1 MVYKEHVFFSKMDDI
16 SMDSDNFHN
25 IDSYFVLMAKIIT
38 ALTAVFFVIGLCYS
52 IGIDNG
58 FGINSTQS
66 SYEITTLVGFFSSFR
81 IIPELLKSM
90 LFCFNIHVVHNIFLV
105 FLAGVLAG
113 MLSNNESIK
122 KHVNLS
128 SKKTANKVAD
138 FFNTMAYI
146 FLVFAALTSLSLA
159 SINVGKKSAAEIIT
173 QLGEFGCKA
182 TISGE
187 PGWSICSEIIIDGKV
202 ILRGYQ
208 IYKRVDEVAYITAN
222 EQNLVIQKIPQ
233 SAAIKRVLASE
244 NLKTLN

>member
-1 MVYKEHVFFSKMDDI
+1 
-16 SMDSDNFHN
+16 MDSDNFHN

-90 LFCFNIHVVHNIFLV
+90 LFALISMWYIIF
-105 FLAGVLAG
+105 FGILAGVLAG